1 MQSAPAPI
9 ERAPVPEELA
19 ETPQGWRNLWE
30 FKDVVIAVIA
40 FVGIGVHLVLRFGTS
55 ATPQIYNWPLFVTL
69 ALGGLP
75 LVAELL
81 YKALHR
87 EFGSDLL
94 AGISIVT
101 AAILHEYLAGVI
113 VVLMLSGGEA
123 LEDYAV
129 AHASSVLLALA
140 RRMPSI
146 AHRKDG
152 GQIIDIRVN
161 QITIDDPIVIYPHE
175 VCPVDG
181 QVIEGHGSMDE
192 SFLTGEPFAM
202 EKAPGVE
209 VISGAVN
216 GESALTI
223 RATKKPVDSRY
234 ARIMEVMRTSEANR
248 PKLRRIG
255 DQLGAIYTPI
265 ALAIAGGAWLW
276 TGDAL
281 RFLSVLVV
289 ATPCPLLIGIPVAII
304 GSVSLAARRGII
316 IKNPIALE
324 RISRCATAIFD
335 KTGTLT
341 YGRPQL
347 TDQHTASSIKPDQA
361 LAFAASVEQYSK
373 HPLAI
378 AILNAARERNISA
391 PEAEQINEAPG
402 QGLTGL
408 VQGRRVRLTSRQKL
422 SDAIRATLPGGQ
434 GGLECVL
441 LLDDRYAATF
451 RFRDA
456 PRQEGVSFIQ
466 HLGPKH
472 AFDKLMLV
480 SGDRESEVRYL
491 ADEVGITEVRAEQS
505 PEQKLAIVKAE
516 TARANTLYVGDGIND
531 APAMVAST
539 VPVAI
544 GHDTDVAAAAAAVVI
559 MEGDLRRVDELLH
572 IGKNMRNIALQT
584 AVGGMALSIIGMFAG
599 AAGFLP
605 PVAGAITQ
613 EIIDVLAVLN
623 ALRAAWPPREISDF

>member
-1 MQSAPAPI
+1 
-9 ERAPVPEELA
+9 V
-19 ETPQGWRNLWE
+19 
-30 FKDVVIAVIA
+30 
-40 FVGIGVHLVLRFGTS
+40 
-55 ATPQIYNWPLFVTL
+55 
-69 ALGGLP
+69 P
-75 LVAELL
+75 LVGELI

-87 EFGSDLL
+87 QFGSDLL

-101 AAILHEYLAGVI
+101 AVVLHEYLAGTI

-140 RRMPSI
+140 RRMPSV
-146 AHRKDG
+146 AHRKDS
-152 GQIIDIRVN
+152 GQIIDIRID
-161 QITIDDPIVIYPHE
+161 QIAIDDRIVIYPHE

-181 QVIEGHGSMDE
+181 QVIDGYGTMDE

-202 EKAPGVE
+202 EKAPGVD

-223 RATKKPVDSRY
+223 RATKKPIDSRY
-234 ARIMEVMRTSEANR
+234 AKIMEVMRTSEVNR
-248 PKLRRIG
+248 PRLRRIG
-255 DQLGAIYTPI
+255 DQLGTIYTPI
-265 ALAIAGGAWLW
+265 ALAIAGGAWVW

-316 IKNPIALE
+316 IKNPVALE

-341 YGRPQL
+341 YGKPQL
-347 TDQHTASSIKPDQA
+347 TDQHTAPGFRPAEA
-361 LAFAASVEQYSK
+361 LAFAASVEKYSK

-378 AILNAARERNISA
+378 AILNATREQNISA
-391 PEAEQINEAPG
+391 PEAEQINETPG
-402 QGLTGL
+402 RGLTGL
-408 VQGRRVRLTSRQKL
+408 VQGVQVRLTSRQK
-422 SDAIRATLPGGQ
+422 SPETIRASLPKAA

-441 LLDDRYAATF
+441 LLDEQYAATF

-491 ADEVGITEVRAEQS
+491 AEEVGIHEVRAEQS

-531 APAMVAST
+531 APAMLAST

-544 GHDTDVAAAAAAVVI
+544 GHNTDVTAAAAAVVI

-572 IGKNMRNIALQT
+572 IGKNMRTIALQT
-584 AVGGMALSIIGMFAG
+584 AVGGMALSVIGMFAG

-613 EIIDVLAVLN
+613 EIIDVIAVLN
-623 ALRAAWPPREISDF
+623 ALRAAWPPREITDF

>member
-1 MQSAPAPI
+1 MQTAPAQAECLP
-9 ERAPVPEELA
+9 APEELA
-19 ETPQGWRNLWE
+19 QTPHGWRKAWE
-30 FKDVVIAVIA
+30 FREVVIAGIA
-40 FVGIGVHLVLRFGTS
+40 LLGIAAHLVLRFGFS
-55 ATPQIYNWPLFVTL
+55 FAADVYNLPLFVTL
-69 ALGGLP
+69 VVGGVP
-75 LVAELL
+75 LVGELV
-81 YKALHR
+81 YKAAR
-87 EFGSDLL
+87 GQFGSDLL
-94 AGISIVT
+94 AGISIIT
-101 AAILHEYLAGVI
+101 AALLHEYLAGVI

-140 RRMPSI
+140 RRMPSV
-146 AHRKDG
+146 AHRRNG
-152 GQIIDIRVN
+152 AAIADIRVD
-161 QITIDDPIVIYPHE
+161 QIAIGDTVVIYPHE
-175 VCPVDG
+175 TCPVDG
-181 QVIEGHGSMDE
+181 EVIEGHGSMDE
-192 SFLTGEPFAM
+192 SFLTGEPFQM

-209 VISGAVN
+209 VISGSVN

-223 RATKKPVDSRY
+223 RATKKPIDSRY
-234 ARIMEVMRTSEANR
+234 AKIMEVMRTSESNR

-276 TGDAL
+276 SGDSL

-316 IKNPIALE
+316 IKNPVALE
-324 RISRCATAIFD
+324 QISRCSTAIFD

-347 TDQHTASSIKPDQA
+347 TEQHTAPNLADWQA
-361 LAFAASVEQYSK
+361 LAWAASVEKYSK

-378 AILNAARERNISA
+378 AILNAASEKNIDA
-391 PEAEQINEAPG
+391 PEAQQINETPG
-402 QGLTGL
+402 HGLTGL
-408 VQGRRVRLTSRQKL
+408 VQGHRIRLTSRQKL
-422 SDAIRATLPGGQ
+422 PEQLRAWLPKAA

-441 LLDDRYAATF
+441 LVDEKYVATF

-472 AFDKLMLV
+472 AFEKLMLV
-480 SGDRESEVRYL
+480 SGDRESEVKYL
-491 ADEVGITEVRAEQS
+491 ADEVGITVVRAEQT
-505 PEQKLAIVKAE
+505 PEQKLAIVKNE

-544 GHDTDVAAAAAAVVI
+544 GHNTDVTSAAASVVI

-584 AVGGMALSIIGMFAG
+584 AVGGMVLSIAGMFFG
-599 AAGFLP
+599 AAGLLP

-613 EIIDVLAVLN
+613 EIIDVIAVLN
-623 ALRAAWPPREISDF
+623 ALRAALPPREISDF

>member
-1 MQSAPAPI
+1 MQTAPANAECLP
-9 ERAPVPEELA
+9 APEELA
-19 ETPQGWRNLWE
+19 QMPHGWRRVWE
-30 FKDVVIAVIA
+30 FKDVIIAAVA
-40 FVGIGVHLVLRFGTS
+40 LLAIGVNLAMRYGFGTPAS
-55 ATPQIYNWPLFVTL
+55 AYNVPL
-69 ALGGLP
+69 
-75 LVAELL
+75 LVALAFGGVPLCGELI
-81 YKALHR
+81 YRAAR
-87 EFGSDLL
+87 GQFGSDLL

-123 LEDYAV
+123 LEAYAV

-140 RRMPSI
+140 RRMPST
-146 AHRKDG
+146 AHRRAG
-152 GQIIDIRVN
+152 AQIADIRVDE
-161 QITIDDPIVIYPHE
+161 IGIGDSIVIYPHE
-175 VCPVDG
+175 TCPVDG
-181 QVIEGHGSMDE
+181 EVIEGHGSMDE
-192 SFLTGEPFAM
+192 SFLTGEPFRM
-202 EKAPGVE
+202 EKAPGVV

-223 RATKKPVDSRY
+223 RATKKAIDSRY

-265 ALAIAGGAWLW
+265 ALVIAGAAWIW
-276 TGDAL
+276 SGESV

-316 IKNPIALE
+316 IKNPVALE

-341 YGRPQL
+341 YGRPKL
-347 TDQHTASSIKPDQA
+347 TEQHTASNLSPSQA
-361 LAFAASVEQYSK
+361 LAFAASVEKYSK
-373 HPLAI
+373 HPLAL
-378 AILNAARERNISA
+378 AVLNAAAEQNITA
-391 PEAEQINEAPG
+391 PEAEQINETPG
-402 QGLTGL
+402 RGLTGL
-408 VQGRRVRLTSRQKL
+408 VQGHRIRLTSRQKL
-422 SDAIRATLPGGQ
+422 PEQQRAFLPKPT

-441 LLDDRYAATF
+441 LVDERYAATF

-456 PRQEGVSFIQ
+456 PRQEGVSFIR

-472 AFDKLMLV
+472 AFEKLMLV
-480 SGDRESEVRYL
+480 SGDRASEVRYL
-491 ADEVGITEVRAEQS
+491 AEEVGISEVHAEQS
-505 PEQKLAIVKAE
+505 PEQKLAIVRDE

-531 APAMVAST
+531 APAMLAST

-544 GHDTDVAAAAAAVVI
+544 GHNTDVTSAAASVVI

-572 IGKNMRNIALQT
+572 IGRNMRRIALQT
-584 AVGGMALSIIGMFAG
+584 AVGGMVLSIAGMFAG
-599 AAGFLP
+599 AVGILP

-613 EIIDVLAVLN
+613 EVIDVIAVLN
-623 ALRAAWPPREISDF
+623 ALRAALPPREISDF

>member
-1 MQSAPAPI
+1 MQSAPAKTECLPG
-9 ERAPVPEELA
+9 PEELVA
-19 ETPQGWRNLWE
+19 MPHGWRRLWE
-30 FKDVVIAVIA
+30 LKNVVIAAVA
-40 FVGIGVHLVLRFGTS
+40 LVGIAAFLVLRFGLGV
-55 ATPQIYNWPLFVTL
+55 APEIYNWPLVATL
-69 ALGGLP
+69 VVGGLP
-75 LVAELL
+75 LVGELVFKL
-81 YKALHR
+81 AR
-87 EFGSDLL
+87 GQFGSDLL

-123 LEDYAV
+123 LESYAV

-140 RRMPSI
+140 RRMPSV
-146 AHRKDG
+146 AHRKSDG
-152 GQIIDIRVN
+152 DISDIRVD
-161 QITIDDPIVIYPHE
+161 QIGIGDSIVIYPHE
-175 VCPVDG
+175 TCPVDG
-181 QVIEGHGSMDE
+181 EVIEGHGAMDE
-192 SFLTGEPFAM
+192 SFLTGEPFQM
-202 EKAPGVE
+202 SKAPGVA
-209 VISGAVN
+209 VISGSVN
-216 GESALTI
+216 GESALAI
-223 RATKKPVDSRY
+223 RATKKAVDSRY
-234 ARIMEVMRTSEANR
+234 AKIMEVMRASESNR
-248 PKLRRIG
+248 PQLRRIG

-276 TGDAL
+276 SGESV

-324 RISRCATAIFD
+324 RISRCTTAIFD

-347 TDQHTASSIKPDQA
+347 TEQHTAAIVSANGA
-361 LAFAASVEQYSK
+361 LAFAASVEKYSK
-373 HPLAI
+373 HPLAL
-378 AILNAARERNISA
+378 AILNAAQDKNISA
-391 PEAEQINEAPG
+391 PPAQQINETPG
-402 QGLTGL
+402 RGLTGL
-408 VQGRRVRLTSRQKL
+408 VQGHQVRLTSRGKVPQEV
-422 SDAIRATLPGGQ
+422 RAMLPKPS

-441 LLDDRYAATF
+441 MVDEQYAATF
-451 RFRDA
+451 HFRDA

-472 AFDKLMLV
+472 AFAKLMLV

-491 ADEVGITEVRAEQS
+491 ADEVGITEVHAEQT
-505 PEQKLAIVKAE
+505 PEQKLAIVKSE

-544 GHDTDVAAAAAAVVI
+544 GHNTDVTSAAAAVVI

-572 IGKNMRNIALQT
+572 IGKNMRRIALQT
-584 AVGGMALSIIGMFAG
+584 AIGGMALSVVGMFAG
-599 AAGFLP
+599 AIGILP

-613 EIIDVLAVLN
+613 EIIDVIAVLN
-623 ALRAAWPPREISDF
+623 ALRAALPPKEISDF

>member
-1 MQSAPAPI
+1 MQSAPAQAECLP
-9 ERAPVPEELA
+9 APEELA
-19 ETPQGWRNLWE
+19 QQPHGWRRVWE
-30 FKDVVIAVIA
+30 FKDVGIAGIA
-40 FVGIGVHLVLRFGTS
+40 LVGIAIHLVLRFGFD
-55 ATPQIYNWPLFVTL
+55 ATLQIYNWPLFVTL
-69 ALGGLP
+69 ALGGVP
-75 LVAELL
+75 LVGELI

-87 EFGSDLL
+87 QFGSDLL

-101 AAILHEYLAGVI
+101 ALLLHEYLAGVI

-123 LEDYAV
+123 LEAYAV

-140 RRMPSI
+140 RRMPNV
-146 AHRKDG
+146 AHRKNGIEIVD
-152 GQIIDIRVN
+152 IRISEIDIG
-161 QITIDDPIVIYPHE
+161 DPIVIYPHE

-181 QVIEGHGSMDE
+181 EVIEGHSSMDE

-216 GESALTI
+216 GESVLTI

-234 ARIMEVMRTSEANR
+234 AKIMEVMRTSEANR

-265 ALAIAGGAWLW
+265 ALAIAGGAWAW
-276 TGDAL
+276 TGEPM

-289 ATPCPLLIGIPVAII
+289 ATPCPLLIGIPIAII
-304 GSVSLAARRGII
+304 GSVSLSARRGII
-316 IKNPIALE
+316 IKNPVALE

-347 TDQHTASSIKPDQA
+347 TEQHTATGITPTEA
-361 LAFAASVEQYSK
+361 LAYAASVEKYSK

-378 AILNAARERNISA
+378 AILNAARDRNISA
-391 PEAEQINEAPG
+391 PEAEQISEAQG
-402 QGLTGL
+402 RGLTGL
-408 VQGRRVRLTSRQKL
+408 VQGHQVRLTSRQKL
-422 SDAIRATLPGGQ
+422 PDVIRASLPDSA

-441 LLDDRYAATF
+441 LLDERYTAMF

-491 ADEVGITEVRAEQS
+491 AEEVGITEVRAEQS

-531 APAMVAST
+531 APAMLAST

-544 GHDTDVAAAAAAVVI
+544 GHNTDVTAAAAAVVI
-559 MEGDLRRVDELLH
+559 MDGDLRRVDELLH

-584 AVGGMALSIIGMFAG
+584 AIGGMALSVVGMFAG
-599 AAGFLP
+599 AAGLLP

-613 EIIDVLAVLN
+613 EIIDVIAVLN
-623 ALRAAWPPREISDF
+623 ALRAALRPREITDF

>member
-1 MQSAPAPI
+1 MQNTPAESECSP
-9 ERAPVPEELA
+9 APEELA
-19 ETPQGWRNLWE
+19 AVPHGWRRVWE
-30 FKDVVIAVIA
+30 FKDVGIASVALIGIA
-40 FVGIGVHLVLRFGTS
+40 AHLVLRFGLS
-55 ATPQIYNWPLFVTL
+55 ATPQIYNWPLLATL
-69 ALGGLP
+69 AIGGLP
-75 LVAELL
+75 LVAELI
-81 YKALHR
+81 YKAAR
-87 EFGSDLL
+87 GQFGSDLL

-101 AAILHEYLAGVI
+101 AAILHEYLAGAI

-123 LEDYAV
+123 LEAYAV

-140 RRMPSI
+140 RRMPSV
-146 AHRKDG
+146 AHRKNG
-152 GQIIDIRVN
+152 AQIDDIRVD
-161 QITIDDPIVIYPHE
+161 QISIDDSIIIYPHE
-175 VCPVDG
+175 TCPVDG
-181 QVIEGHGSMDE
+181 QVIEGHGTMDE
-192 SFLTGEPFAM
+192 SFLTGEPFQM
-202 EKAPGVE
+202 EKAPGVA

-223 RATKKPVDSRY
+223 RATKKAIDSRY
-234 ARIMEVMRTSEANR
+234 AKIMEVMRASESNR

-265 ALAIAGGAWLW
+265 ALAIAGGAWAW
-276 TGDAL
+276 SGDSM

-316 IKNPIALE
+316 IKNPVALE

-347 TDQHTASSIKPDQA
+347 TAQHTAPKIDPTQA
-361 LAFAASVEQYSK
+361 LAFAATVEKYSK
-373 HPLAI
+373 HPLAL
-378 AILNAARERNISA
+378 AILNAAREQNLS
-391 PEAEQINEAPG
+391 PLESEEINETPG
-402 QGLTGL
+402 RGLTGL
-408 VQGRRVRLTSRQKL
+408 VQGHRVRLTSRGKL
-422 SDAIRATLPGGQ
+422 PAEMRAELPKPS

-441 LLDDRYAATF
+441 ILDEQYAATF
-451 RFRDA
+451 QFRDA

-491 ADEVGITEVRAEQS
+491 ADEVGITEVHAEQT
-505 PEQKLAIVKAE
+505 PEQKLAIVKHE

-531 APAMVAST
+531 APAMLAST

-544 GHDTDVAAAAAAVVI
+544 GHNTDVTAAAASVVI

-584 AVGGMALSIIGMFAG
+584 AVGGMVLSIAGMFAG

-613 EIIDVLAVLN
+613 EIIDVIAVLN
-623 ALRAAWPPREISDF
+623 ALRAALPPREISDF

>member
-1 MQSAPAPI
+1 MQTSPAESECSP
-9 ERAPVPEELA
+9 APEELA
-19 ETPQGWRNLWE
+19 VTPYGWRRFWE
-30 FKDVVIAVIA
+30 FRD
-40 FVGIGVHLVLRFGTS
+40 VGIASIALVGIAAHLVLRFGFS
-55 ATPQIYNWPLFVTL
+55 ATPQVYNWPLLATL
-69 ALGGLP
+69 AIGGLP
-75 LVAELL
+75 LVGELV
-81 YKALHR
+81 YKATR
-87 EFGSDLL
+87 GQFGSDLL

-101 AAILHEYLAGVI
+101 AAILHEYLAGAI

-123 LEDYAV
+123 LEAYAV

-140 RRMPSI
+140 RRMPSV
-146 AHRKDG
+146 AHRKSQA
-152 GQIIDIRVN
+152 QIDDIRVD
-161 QITIDDPIVIYPHE
+161 QIDIGDSIVIYPHE
-175 VCPVDG
+175 TCPVDG

-192 SFLTGEPFAM
+192 SFLTGEPFQM
-202 EKAPGVE
+202 EKAPGVA
-209 VISGAVN
+209 VISGSVN

-223 RATKKPVDSRY
+223 RATKKAVDSRY
-234 ARIMEVMRTSEANR
+234 AKIMEVMRASESNR

-265 ALAIAGGAWLW
+265 ALAIAGGAWVW
-276 TGDAL
+276 SGDSM

-316 IKNPIALE
+316 IKNPVALE

-341 YGRPQL
+341 YGRPKL
-347 TDQHTASSIKPDQA
+347 TTQHTARKIDPAQA
-361 LAFAASVEQYSK
+361 LAFAASLEKYSK
-373 HPLAI
+373 HPLAL
-378 AILNAARERNISA
+378 AIVGAAKEKNISA
-391 PEAEQINEAPG
+391 PEAEEINETPG
-402 QGLTGL
+402 RGLTGL
-408 VQGRRVRLTSRQKL
+408 VQGHRVRLTSRGKL
-422 SDAIRATLPGGQ
+422 PAEMRGELPKPS

-441 LLDDRYAATF
+441 MLDEQYAATF
-451 RFRDA
+451 HFRDA

-480 SGDRESEVRYL
+480 SGDCESEVRYL
-491 ADEVGITEVRAEQS
+491 ADEVGITEVRAEQT
-505 PEQKLAIVKAE
+505 PEQKLAIVKRE
-516 TARANTLYVGDGIND
+516 TARANTLYVGDGLND
-531 APAMVAST
+531 APAMLAST

-544 GHDTDVAAAAAAVVI
+544 GHNTDVTAAAASVVI

-584 AVGGMALSIIGMFAG
+584 AVGGMVLSIAGMFAG
-599 AAGFLP
+599 AAGILP

-613 EIIDVLAVLN
+613 EIIDVIAVLN
-623 ALRAAWPPREISDF
+623 ALRAALPPREISDF